1 MLQAHN
7 DLRNFELC
15 DILPHPK
22 IVGFLIHR
30 VATRR
35 PPLESKVLQAHNDLR
50 NFEFR
55 NEQDTVSRIIQTQ
68 YALSMKRGI

>member
-1 MLQAHN
+1 M
-7 DLRNFELC
+7 
-15 DILPHPK
+15 
-22 IVGFLIHR
+22 
-30 VATRR
+30 
-35 PPLESKVLQAHNDLR
+35 ESKVLQAHNDLR